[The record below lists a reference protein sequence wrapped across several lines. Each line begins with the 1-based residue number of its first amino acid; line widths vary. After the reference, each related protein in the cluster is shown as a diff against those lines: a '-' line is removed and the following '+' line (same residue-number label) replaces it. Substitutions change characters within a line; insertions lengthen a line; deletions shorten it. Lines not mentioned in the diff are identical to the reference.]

1 MLCCPV
7 QYLDGVQGRVLH
19 PLSLLPRLGRL
30 VRPAQ
35 ALSPL
40 QISQSESI
48 GKNQLIRNYNL
59 HAWCN
64 INKLAEYKFYNNI
77 SVITIN
83 QLVKISTVKHY
94 FIFKIFIRYNHF
106 ILKMGGNQLARP
118 SWSSFIHLNMIA
130 YNANCLNVRSKSLK
144 S

>member
-1 MLCCPV
+1 MFFCPKIMLCCPV

-48 GKNQLIRNYNL
+48 GKNQRIRNYNL

-64 INKLAEYKFYNNI
+64 INKLADFKTFATCIETSQGDTELDKYIGTSQGDTELYKYIGTI
-77 SVITIN
+77 SG
-83 QLVKISTVKHY
+83 
-94 FIFKIFIRYNHF
+94 RYTA
-106 ILKMGGNQLARP
+106 L
-118 SWSSFIHLNMIA
+118 
-130 YNANCLNVRSKSLK
+130 
-144 S
+144 